1 MGSRV
6 LAARGAAALGLFFS
20 SLVWSQSTPPPVVTL
35 TTTSNP
41 VAAGKTARISWTST
55 NADRCVGSGG
65 WSQVY
70 EGTTAKSG
78 SFTTPVLT
86 ERTNTFV
93 LTCSGAGGSSQQT
106 LTITALPK
114 PEVTLRAEPDRAL
127 PGGSVVLSWQST
139 DAMSCSASG
148 APFTGTKTTSGSEA
162 LSALTKGT
170 KKFSL
175 SCKGVGGTTKVTSEV
190 AVVPAPTLTFSAR
203 SNQVP
208 ENGAAQLKWK
218 ATDATSCIA
227 SGNWSGEQKLSGSLT
242 TSALTSDQTYT
253 LTCTGPNGEA
263 EETVTVE
270 VVAAPIVT
278 LELDQEVIAP
288 GESVGI
294 SWDVSDAQ
302 SCKASGSP
310 FTGDKDINGGA
321 ESLENLTKGNKI
333 FKLTCKGGGGTTT
346 VEARLTVIAKPT
358 LTFSASADEVAEG
371 ASARITWKS
380 TDALTCV
387 AGGDWSGDR
396 GVSGSYETGA
406 LSSNKTYSLACQG
419 LNGQIS
425 KALVISVR
433 PAPVITLKL
442 STEISEPG
450 QAVMISWSAENAR
463 QCDASDS
470 GWTGKKSLTG
480 SESVVYAD
488 QGLKVFTLTC
498 SGVGGVRS
506 ATVRLSVM
514 KTFSLVLEKIG
525 PGGGQVN
532 SDVQGIDC
540 GSLCAA
546 RFAAGTQIKL
556 TATSDNRSSFKGWSG
571 ACGGNSECSLTLD
584 SSKTVRA
591 EFLNGRPTDFLL
603 TLTSI
608 PSSVSRLMIAIDKGS
623 GSVAAVVNQA
633 HDGSSSAVVSLGVS
647 EGNGWRIRVLGLST
661 KNSFPYMTVAAG
673 GRAEDLQAIKSER
686 VPVTIEMSQPTV
698 EASTPTQVET
708 GSAIAVRFIVNDAA
722 DMFDGF
728 YSAST
733 IQLSTQKVLAFGSG
747 ISGVSE
753 VILPGPKKIG
763 AGKWEISGVISAPTS
778 VGSLYLRLN
787 SLLGNWRCSGCPTI
801 FPSFVSPGAV
811 NFEDPVEI
819 KVVAGRFIELIVSSN
834 SVYLFDNGGT
844 PHADVSLDAA
854 KRDGAIDFAESVMSF
869 GQDLI
874 TGSVYEIAM
883 DGAQR
888 RSNAIV
894 KASIKYLSRDRRV
907 VFRAAHLAETI
918 PPIWRKANG
927 IDTGLPSSAWV
938 AICMDNVWSVQDGY
952 RLITHEFDK
961 ALTFANQNDIEIARS
976 AEVSLVTDVGCGT
989 GGALKVSGFV
999 FGVSDIEPSLSAEPV
1014 PAHRFEIELSR
1025 SGEVLRKTLTP
1036 TEFVLPAVCASPEN
1050 ELTQFCTEAKRVVG
1064 W

>member
-1 MGSRV
+1 
-6 LAARGAAALGLFFS
+6 
-20 SLVWSQSTPPPVVTL
+20 
-35 TTTSNP
+35 
-41 VAAGKTARISWTST
+41 
-55 NADRCVGSGG
+55 
-65 WSQVY
+65 
-70 EGTTAKSG
+70 
-78 SFTTPVLT
+78 
-86 ERTNTFV
+86 
-93 LTCSGAGGSSQQT
+93 
-106 LTITALPK
+106 
-114 PEVTLRAEPDRAL
+114 
-127 PGGSVVLSWQST
+127 
-139 DAMSCSASG
+139 
-148 APFTGTKTTSGSEA
+148 
-162 LSALTKGT
+162 
-170 KKFSL
+170 
-175 SCKGVGGTTKVTSEV
+175 
-190 AVVPAPTLTFSAR
+190 
-203 SNQVP
+203 
-208 ENGAAQLKWK
+208 
-218 ATDATSCIA
+218 
-227 SGNWSGEQKLSGSLT
+227 
-242 TSALTSDQTYT
+242 
-253 LTCTGPNGEA
+253 
-263 EETVTVE
+263 
-270 VVAAPIVT
+270 
-278 LELDQEVIAP
+278 
-288 GESVGI
+288 
-294 SWDVSDAQ
+294 
-302 SCKASGSP
+302 
-310 FTGDKDINGGA
+310 
-321 ESLENLTKGNKI
+321 
-333 FKLTCKGGGGTTT
+333 
-346 VEARLTVIAKPT
+346 
-358 LTFSASADEVAEG
+358 
-371 ASARITWKS
+371 
-380 TDALTCV
+380 
-387 AGGDWSGDR
+387 
-396 GVSGSYETGA
+396 
-406 LSSNKTYSLACQG
+406 
-419 LNGQIS
+419 
-425 KALVISVR
+425 
-433 PAPVITLKL
+433 
-442 STEISEPG
+442 
-450 QAVMISWSAENAR
+450 
-463 QCDASDS
+463 
-470 GWTGKKSLTG
+470 
-480 SESVVYAD
+480 
-488 QGLKVFTLTC
+488 
-498 SGVGGVRS
+498 
-506 ATVRLSVM
+506 
-514 KTFSLVLEKIG
+514 
-525 PGGGQVN
+525 
-532 SDVQGIDC
+532 
-540 GSLCAA
+540 
-546 RFAAGTQIKL
+546 
-556 TATSDNRSSFKGWSG
+556 
-571 ACGGNSECSLTLD
+571 
-584 SSKTVRA
+584 
-591 EFLNGRPTDFLL
+591 
-603 TLTSI
+603 
-608 PSSVSRLMIAIDKGS
+608 MIAIDKGS